1 MRQVKII
8 KIYFCFAVLLLVAK
22 PFLGFSM
29 FNRVHPPAEENI
41 FVKAFNKRKQEYAED
56 SSFDII
62 EIQKKL
68 ANPVIRLFFRFAFF
82 LGIILPAAFKA
93 GISITNRHL
102 RNIQLSLS
110 QPEHSWLLNSKLI
123 I

>member
-8 KIYFCFAVLLLVAK
+8 KIYFCFAVMLLVAK

-29 FNRVHPPAEENI
+29 FSRIHPPAEENI
-41 FVKAFNKRKQEYAED
+41 FVKAFNKRKQEYTED

-68 ANPVIRLFFRFAFF
+68 ADPVNQLFFRFAFF
-82 LGIILPAAFKA
+82 LAIILPAVFNA
-93 GISITNRHL
+93 GINITNRFL
-102 RNIQLSLS
+102 RNIQLSLP
-110 QPEHSWLLNSKLI
+110 QPGHSWLLNSKLI